1 MHAACDYEFSRAAWG
16 WTWEMQTLII
26 KVALHLCSVATPW
39 VVARQVPLSMGFS
52 KQEYWTG
59 SPCSPPGP
67 LPDPGVD
74 SASLVSAKAAGRCFT
89 TWTTWEPTLYLL
101 WGWYFPQLCSVFFF
115 VVCACLCFLLFFNFY
130 FINVT
135 SFKMLGIQKLAQCS
149 KWN

>member
-1 MHAACDYEFSRAAWG
+1 
-16 WTWEMQTLII
+16 MQTLII

-67 LPDPGVD
+67 LLIQGLTPRLLSLQKRQADALPLEPPGSPHCTCSGAD
-74 SASLVSAKAAGRCFT
+74 TSLS
-89 TWTTWEPTLYLL
+89 
-101 WGWYFPQLCSVFFF
+101 SVLFS
-115 VVCACLCFLLFFNFY
+115 FLLCVRVCVSYFFFNFY

-149 KWN
+149 K